1 MLIFGCHDTIVCFHY
16 KSFAYFNRFRE
27 LYFGQCWCSLC
38 HFCFNTTSFT
48 KMYWVYR
55 VSLVE
60 KIFRKYRRHILWK
73 SYICLDMVWWSL
85 HIIVFCRKLNSFKM
99 IASENHNFIM
109 MMHNIFL
116 ERVQFL
122 RNDYSVVI
130 SMNAYWINKVF
141 TDVSCYN
148 DSVGWIP
155 CKMPFQT

>member
-1 MLIFGCHDTIVCFHY
+1 MTPLFAFITNRLHTSIV
-16 KSFAYFNRFRE
+16 FANCTSANVGIVFAI
-27 LYFGQCWCSLC
+27 
-38 HFCFNTTSFT
+38 FCFNTTSFT

-55 VSLVE
+55 VSVVE

-148 DSVGWIP
+148 DLIFCGMNS
-155 CKMPFQT
+155 M